1 MAKNAGEYI
10 CTLYYLSASYFCK
23 SKTAPKNKVYNLPT
37 QKTKKKKGKAITAYI
52 LERKTKKYLFA
63 DNILENTKELM
74 ENNTKAHMGASQV
87 TE

>member
-1 MAKNAGEYI
+1 MLGSI
-10 CTLYYLSASYFCK
+10 FVPCTIYLLHISVNLKLLQKIK
-23 SKTAPKNKVYNLPT
+23 SIIYLPKK
-37 QKTKKKKGKAITAYI
+37 KKKKGKAITAYI